1 MECPVVVEWSGERL
15 FTIFGISKVGN
26 GEFDKLDESR
36 YWLYPRKLDNS
47 TYVDRTIMVNGV
59 AKDLVLY
66 WSEKFTN
73 YGVRVTDLVC
83 YLKLVK
89 LLNTGT
95 LNHVVRIES
104 LVKTVS
110 LFGEVVIGDRTSV
123 KRYFPVYPSYY
134 PGVYYPRYYPGLY
147 YPRYYPWGK

>member
-1 MECPVVVEWSGERL
+1 
-15 FTIFGISKVGN
+15 
-26 GEFDKLDESR
+26 
-36 YWLYPRKLDNS
+36 
-47 TYVDRTIMVNGV
+47 MVNGV

-110 LFGEVVIGDRTSV
+110 LFGEVVIGDRTVV
-123 KRYFPVYPSYY
+123 KRYYSYYPVYYPVYYPSSYPSYN
-134 PGVYYPRYYPGLY
+134 GFGASAS
-147 YPRYYPWGK
+147 GK